1 MNCHPSLRKGIQNWT
16 LQNSTFFALDAATS
30 GRSSTLLAPMMRL
43 SISGVGPGRYMIE
56 LLKRGCHGTLFDL
69 SPENIAPAKVKA
81 AELDLTADDF
91 LIGDARDRAL

>member
-1 MNCHPSLRKGIQNWT
+1 
-16 LQNSTFFALDAATS
+16 
-30 GRSSTLLAPMMRL
+30 
-43 SISGVGPGRYMIE
+43 MIE

-69 SPENIAPAKVKA
+69 SPENIAPAKVKV